1 VGIDYRPRVLYCV
14 KAGTRLAPPNQE
26 NEMLYALVPCPFEDC
41 DFEGDG
47 QDEVDEHVAYMA
59 SIGDHDHE
67 PFTTV

>member
-1 VGIDYRPRVLYCV
+1 
-14 KAGTRLAPPNQE
+14 
-26 NEMLYALVPCPFEDC
+26 MLYALVPCPFEDC